1 MKQYLQKAMNIK
13 TAIAISVLA
22 LAVAI
27 LAVYMSINNAAQI
40 GDATT
45 PVTIQQLVD
54 ADKKAFDAYVKDQ
67 IDGYVAAQKQKKIDR
82 KYDAYSDALERTRTG
97 KHIYGEED
105 ARFTLVEFSDLECPF
120 CKRFHSVPKE
130 VVDASSGRVNWEW
143 KHLPLP
149 SHNPVASVEAQASEC
164 VAEIK
169 GNRAFWVYIHQVFDE
184 TKGNGQGAG
193 DLINLASNI
202 GVDPEE
208 FADCMKEGRH
218 SEKIAKDLQLA
229 TQMNVNSTPVTF
241 VIDNHTGKQVM
252 LRGMRKPE
260 SIATTIQRLLKEQQL
275 EKDLAAMKE

>member
-1 MKQYLQKAMNIK
+1 MKQHLQKLLNIE
-13 TAIAISVLA
+13 TAIVLSVFA
-22 LAVAI
+22 LVAAVT
-27 LAVYMSINNAAQI
+27 AVYISFNNAVQI
-40 GDATT
+40 GAATT
-45 PVTIQQLVD
+45 PVTIQKLADV
-54 ADKKAFDAYVKDQ
+54 DKKAFDAYVKDQ
-67 IDGYVAAQKQKKIDR
+67 IDDYVAAQKQQNIDR

-97 KHIYGEED
+97 KHIYGKED

-164 VAEIK
+164 VAEMK
-169 GNRAFWVYIHQVFDE
+169 GNRAFWVYLHQVFDE

-208 FADCMKEGRH
+208 FSDCMKEGRH

-229 TQMNVNSTPVTF
+229 TQMNVNSTPVTV

-252 LRGMRKPE
+252 LRGVRKPE
-260 SIATTIQRLLKEQQL
+260 SIATSIQRLLKEQKL